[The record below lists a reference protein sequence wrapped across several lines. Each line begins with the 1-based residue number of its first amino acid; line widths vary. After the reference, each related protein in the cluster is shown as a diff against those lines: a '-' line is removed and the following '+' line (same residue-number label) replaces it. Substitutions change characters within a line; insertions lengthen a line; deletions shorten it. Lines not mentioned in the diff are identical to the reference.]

1 MSHHVPAAWEEHEHE
16 PMHHVHEHYHV
27 EHFYLGPERG
37 WGITSSVHVHTHDH
51 GPVSHRHAQHENF
64 AYEHA
69 NTAHSHDH
77 EANLDFNAAPDT
89 EGAGMERPV
98 GV

>member
-1 MSHHVPAAWEEHEHE
+1 
-16 PMHHVHEHYHV
+16 
-27 EHFYLGPERG
+27 
-37 WGITSSVHVHTHDH
+37 
-51 GPVSHRHAQHENF
+51 VSHRHAQHENF

-69 NTAHSHDH
+69 NTAHGHDH
-77 EANLDFNAAPDT
+77 EANLDFNATPDT